1 MATTIQVDKK
11 TAEIL
16 KKLRDEENAKNYNEL
31 ILRLIASYKTLKTS
45 RFGRYPKLP
54 PFKREELDRLA

>member
-11 TAEIL
+11 TAELL
-16 KKLRDEENAKNYNEL
+16 KQLKEEERAATYNEL
-31 ILRLIASYKTLKTS
+31 ILHLVTRYKTLKTS

-54 PFKREELDRLA
+54 PFTREELDRLA